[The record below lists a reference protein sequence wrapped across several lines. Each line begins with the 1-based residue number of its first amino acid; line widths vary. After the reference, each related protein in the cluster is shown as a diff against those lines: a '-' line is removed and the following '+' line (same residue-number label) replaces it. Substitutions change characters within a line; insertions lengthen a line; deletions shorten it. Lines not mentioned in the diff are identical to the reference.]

1 MPSGAN
7 TLFFIPPS
15 AIPQGKIVTYG
26 CLIST
31 IRPAKAEKN
40 RGRIIVGGDLLEYVR
55 DTTTRCASLNT
66 TNILLNSV
74 ISTPGGQFMTI
85 NLKGFNYNTP
95 MDTSEYMQLPLA
107 IIPQDVIAQYK
118 LDAIAR
124 NYTVYMEIRKGML
137 GHKQAGKFASD
148 CLKTHLAKYG

>member
-74 ISTPGGQFMTI
+74 ISTPGGRFMKVD
-85 NLKGFNYNTP
+85 LKDFYYNTP
-95 MDTSEYMQLPLA
+95 MDTYECMQLPLT
-107 IIPQDVIAQYK
+107 ILHREVIA
-118 LDAIAR
+118 
-124 NYTVYMEIRKGML
+124 
-137 GHKQAGKFASD
+137 
-148 CLKTHLAKYG
+148 